1 MTIDVNSITNP
12 LGFKPRKEYIT
23 YTDAIDITGE
33 VKTPPAS
40 RAPGI
45 SAIEKAKDTDISLA
59 PERKLPSEM
68 TSQVRTIQ
76 DAQLPSS
83 LNRSPTTGAIERIPD
98 STPIVP
104 SAEKSL
110 ADLVNAE
117 KEANR
122 AKLGIAGAKFFLD
135 VMNANSAYE
144 SFKTATKMNVDNARF
159 EAEEAR
165 QRGRERA
172 MVAMSEGRRAGED
185 VTLSMAAQ
193 GQDVMGAATQTAQE
207 SLDVIAAY
215 NAMNEETNSIRE
227 ALGYKLQEIQFGFDL
242 DQRRVERDT
251 TILSSA
257 LNFGAT
263 AYAYRNLI

>member
-1 MTIDVNSITNP
+1 MRNITNP
-12 LGFKPRKEYIT
+12 WDTKPRHEYVSSG
-23 YTDAIDITGE
+23 AIEVTGI
-33 VKTPPAS
+33 VQDPPFTGKRS
-40 RAPGI
+40 PGI

-68 TSQVRTIQ
+68 ASQVRTMQ
-76 DAQLPSS
+76 DAQLPAN
-83 LNRSPTTGAIERIPD
+83 LNRSPTTNAIEKIPD
-98 STPIVP
+98 DIRPSVP

-117 KEANR
+117 REANR
-122 AKLGIAGAKFFLD
+122 ARLGIAAAKFFLD

-242 DQRRVERDT
+242 DQRRIERDT

-263 AYAYRNLI
+263 AYAYRNVI